1 MVNYTCECCNFSTHI
16 KSHYE
21 RHLGTNKH
29 KKCIQNVSK
38 MYPNVSTMYP
48 NVSKNQTPC
57 IEKRFVCK
65 YCNKSYKY
73 SQGLS
78 KHVKYTCKKNKDE
91 DLKELVRL
99 LNLKVE
105 TMEASHKQSQHIF
118 EREIEKRDKQIQ
130 RLSTKLQINNS
141 NIITN
146 NYNNITLLDYKN
158 TDLSHLTH
166 DDFAH
171 SVNRINN
178 CVKTICERI
187 HYNPEKPENMNIY
200 ISNLKN
206 NYVTL
211 YENGEWVLKKGI
223 DDIYDHKEIL
233 LEEWIESEQDNYPEL
248 RDKFEKYLQNKED
261 DNTLNNIKEN
271 IKLMMYNKKKLVI
284 KNQQE
289 LEEVKSLY
297 LPSSTDSD

>member
-1 MVNYTCECCNFSTHI
+1 MVNYTCKWCNFSTHI

-21 RHLGTNKH
+21 RHLETNKH
-29 KKCIQNVSK
+29 KQCIQNVSK

-48 NVSKNQTPC
+48 NVSKNQNTC
-57 IEKRFVCK
+57 VEKRFVCK
-65 YCNKSYKY
+65 YCNKTYKY

-105 TMEASHKQSQHIF
+105 TMEQSHKRTQHLL
-118 EREIEKRDKQIQ
+118 EKEIEKRGKQLEK
-130 RLSTKLQINNS
+130 LSNKLQINNS

-146 NYNNITLLDYKN
+146 NYNNVTLLDYKN
-158 TDLSHLTH
+158 TDTSHLTH
-166 DDFAH
+166 DDFAK
-171 SVNRINN
+171 SIYRVNN
-178 CVKTICERI
+178 CVKMLTEKI
-187 HYNPEKPENMNIY
+187 HYNPKKPENMNIY

-206 NYVTL
+206 DYVTI
-211 YENGEWVLKKGI
+211 YDNGEWVLKKGI

-233 LEEWIESEQDNYPEL
+233 LEEWIENEQDKYPEL

-261 DNTLNNIKEN
+261 DNTLNNIKDG

-289 LEEVKSLY
+289 LDNVKSLY